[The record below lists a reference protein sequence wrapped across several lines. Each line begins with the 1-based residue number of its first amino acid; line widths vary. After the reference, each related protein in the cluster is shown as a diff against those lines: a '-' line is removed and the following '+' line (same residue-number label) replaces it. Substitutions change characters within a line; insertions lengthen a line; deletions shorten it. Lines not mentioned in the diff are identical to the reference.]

1 MLGVLR
7 LEAIGE
13 AGYACLRLLHGRVR
27 DTFTCDLADALV
39 GDIRERWG
47 VWEMDGAGH
56 IYRAIYGRKDYTQ
69 SNSKGTRGIYVY
81 YTLPPGR
88 YLVHAPES
96 WSRTDKYI
104 CTVTVEGE
112 VVRER
117 TL

>member
-1 MLGVLR
+1 M
-7 LEAIGE
+7 EAIGE
-13 AGYACLRLLHGRVR
+13 AGPARLQLLRAIAGNSRNR
-27 DTFTCDLADALV
+27 ALANAVVDRIL
-39 GDIRERWG
+39 RRWG
-47 VWEMDGAGH
+47 VWELDGRGR
-56 IYRAIYGRKDYTQ
+56 IYHAVYGRKDYTQ